1 MSLFMKCLGSY
12 LLPDGQFFPCYYSYV
27 PQDGVVWQNNLT
39 NHDSHG
45 TNKDDT
51 NIYKIVM

>member
-1 MSLFMKCLGSY
+1 MKCLGSY
-12 LLPDGQFFPCYYSYV
+12 VLPDGQFFPFYYSYV
-27 PQDGVVWQNNLT
+27 PQDGVVWQNNLN